1 MIFDG
6 HSDLLYDVTRRRLAG
21 ENCVLERRHRQK
33 LRKGRIG
40 GLGLSLWV
48 TAEPDSFWAA
58 YPGWDGWRRTE
69 EMMACFQA
77 ELADSPWLV
86 PVRTAAEAREVQAA
100 GKTFAFLAVEG
111 MEPVGNR
118 LERLEQY
125 ARWGAR
131 IGMLTWN
138 EEKPAGSW
146 CRRRSGE
153 WADRAGLGGRAAD
166 AAAGDCAGCLPRQ

>member
-6 HSDLLYDVTRRRLAG
+6 HSDLFYDVTKKSLGRSGGRRTAYWNG
-21 ENCVLERRHRQK
+21 VT
-33 LRKGRIG
+33 GRSCG
-40 GLGLSLWV
+40 KDAS
-48 TAEPDSFWAA
+48 A
-58 YPGWDGWRRTE
+58 GWDCPCGSRRSQILSGRRIRAGTAGGGRE

-125 ARWGAR
+125 ARG
-131 IGMLTWN
+131 
-138 EEKPAGSW
+138 KPGS
-146 CRRRSGE
+146 
-153 WADRAGLGGRAAD
+153 
-166 AAAGDCAGCLPRQ
+166 GC